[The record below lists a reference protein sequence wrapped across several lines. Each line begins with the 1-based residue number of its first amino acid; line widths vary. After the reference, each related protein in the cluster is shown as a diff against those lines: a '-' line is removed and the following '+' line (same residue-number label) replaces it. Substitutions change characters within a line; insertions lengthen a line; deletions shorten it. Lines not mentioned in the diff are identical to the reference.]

1 MDDWF
6 DVSFTQ
12 PVEALALVNLLGAT
26 IDNASSKRTT
36 ALLGTDQL
44 GQDVTP
50 ETHPVGV
57 SFGALLPERSITST
71 WATAGWSA
79 KRISPAATRSAT
91 RRPGIR
97 RLLVRPA
104 ACRTVG
110 ESRNLKCDGRGTRA
124 VPLRRQQGVSV
135 SRPRP

>member
-26 IDNASSKRTT
+26 IDNASSTL

-57 SFGALLPERSITST
+57 SFGAAAQVDYLDMGD
-71 WATAGWSA
+71 GW
-79 KRISPAATRSAT
+79 
-91 RRPGIR
+91 
-97 RLLVRPA
+97 L
-104 ACRTVG
+104 VG
-110 ESRNLKCDGRGTRA
+110 EAHFTGGHPFSDEAAPNTAASGPPGRLPHGGRTA
-124 VPLRRQQGVSV
+124 T
-135 SRPRP
+135 